1 MACGAARSNPLCS
14 AAHASAL
21 AGPEGSTAGKWAAL
35 EAASSSARGSGLAP
49 DGPAS
54 RPVSPR
60 RPKPPGPEEPQEPSW
75 GTAEGPL
82 CRAAGPQGAWLEA
95 APSTPRSTS
104 RSPARPPCPPERAAP
119 REPFRGA
126 NNRRSSTS
134 ESRAP
139 DVAPAYCV
147 HSNEQEGVNNG
158 RTLKVYDTRD
168 KRKRQEHDQ
177 EQT

>member
-60 RPKPPGPEEPQEPSW
+60 RPKPPGPERSRRSRAGAPPRGHFAVLRDPRGHGQRRLRPLLAPHPGRRRARPARLKGLRHASHSAVQ
-75 GTAEGPL
+75 TIEG
-82 CRAAGPQGAWLEA
+82 RARLSLARPMWH
-95 APSTPRSTS
+95 PRS
-104 RSPARPPCPPERAAP
+104 A
-119 REPFRGA
+119 
-126 NNRRSSTS
+126 
-134 ESRAP
+134 
-139 DVAPAYCV
+139 
-147 HSNEQEGVNNG
+147 
-158 RTLKVYDTRD
+158 
-168 KRKRQEHDQ
+168 
-177 EQT
+177 